1 MLHNLIHDCIHFLDL
16 SRKYEIILKD
26 KTKKTHTAKYE
37 ALYNDHGKL
46 VKHLIT
52 IYVGNIFKTP
62 GERNI
67 ETLLAHEFVHAWQE
81 EFGKEDIHGDS
92 FIEMAGQL
100 QNWLLE
106 LGYDNIGPIYC
117 PETDN

>member
-1 MLHNLIHDCIHFLDL
+1 MLHNLISDCIHFLDL
-16 SRKYEIILKD
+16 TTKYEIILKH
-26 KTKKTHTAKYE
+26 KTKKTHSAKYE

-52 IYVGNIFKTP
+52 IYVGNILKTP
-62 GERNI
+62 GERNV

-92 FIEMAGQL
+92 FIEMAGYL
-100 QNWLLE
+100 QERLTE
-106 LGYDNIGPIYC
+106 LGYDNLGAIYD
-117 PETDN
+117 PDTDL